1 MSKMMLRLLLL
12 SGLAMGSLAV
22 VGCADD
28 SSDEDADTTEG
39 DGPDRPGADA
49 GDDEAEDGNTSLDT
63 GVVPDDDTSGGG
75 DDTGSGPGED
85 AGPDL
90 TEACDLLGVSENL
103 GQTCDPAN
111 EAACGT
117 TGACLELQGTDGPLC
132 YTICLPDLCGQTCG
146 GTQQCV
152 PLVSV
157 DPETEEQTPAEVDI
171 DGDGNPDT
179 ALGGCIE
186 PPTGDVTAYGTC
198 NADALCSSGLDCVGF
213 SPTAGV
219 CAADCASNSDCPAI
233 DGVNGSCV
241 QVQFEGGET
250 TQKCLL
256 PCTAGSN
263 DGCPGGFTCTEVQG
277 GALCVAD

>member
-22 VGCADD
+22 IGCADD
-28 SSDEDADTTEG
+28 SSDEDADTSEG
-39 DGPDRPGADA
+39 EDTNRPGADA
-49 GDDEAEDGNTSLDT
+49 GEDDEDGNTSLDT
-63 GVVPDDDTSGGG
+63 GVVPDEDGGSEPG
-75 DDTGSGPGED
+75 EDTGSGPDED

-90 TEACDLLGVSENL
+90 TAACDQLGVSANVGE
-103 GQTCDPAN
+103 TCDPAD

-132 YTICLPDLCGQTCG
+132 YTLCLPDLCGQTCDG
-146 GTQQCV
+146 AEQCV
-152 PLVSV
+152 PLISV

-171 DGDGNPDT
+171 DGDGNADT

-186 PPTGDVTAYGTC
+186 PPSGDVTLYGTC
-198 NADALCSSGLDCVGF
+198 NAEALCESGLDCVGY
-213 SPTAGV
+213 SASAGV
-219 CAADCASNSDCPAI
+219 CASDCASNTDCPVMN
-233 DGVNGSCV
+233 GVNGSCV

-263 DGCPGGFTCTEVQG
+263 DDCPSGFACTEVQG
-277 GALCVAD
+277 GALCIAE